1 MKLWI
6 PSLQTGQVIS
16 VNKREKFVYLRSAFR
31 YCSVKMRVWILNHFK
46 IQLKKT
52 LKKPQ
57 THCYSMCAWCAAAT
71 EDTFAVCWQPRK
83 AFLQWDCKKVT
94 QTVYGWPRDGAYRMS
109 LCHRGFLED
118 CLNLFVVE
126 LFIER
131 LQTTS
136 VTQIFNLLTFES
148 VFHINDINSCKIII
162 QLCVNPE

>member
-1 MKLWI
+1 
-6 PSLQTGQVIS
+6 
-16 VNKREKFVYLRSAFR
+16 
-31 YCSVKMRVWILNHFK
+31 
-46 IQLKKT
+46 
-52 LKKPQ
+52 
-57 THCYSMCAWCAAAT
+57 MCAWCAAAT

-148 VFHINDINSCKIII
+148 VFHINDKLLQNNYSTLRESWVTFKKILRIKKKRKMKNPFIEPALLIWMRHVKHQPDDISLIRNQLLLTGQTNIHTNYII
-162 QLCVNPE
+162 K